1 MKSTTTLKLALG
13 ATFTAGIAL
22 GAAQAIADT
31 PFASSTLSSGYMQ
44 LADNHKGGEMKCGAN
59 MDGKCGAGMK
69 KDAEG
74 KCGGDMKCPADTNE
88 DGMVTKE
95 EFMTHHEKMFDES
108 DANKDGSLDAD
119 ERKALHSK
127 MMEGKC
133 GGKKEGTC
141 GAAKT
146 DDAAKPEAAAPAAAE
161 KPAEEKK

>member
-1 MKSTTTLKLALG
+1 MKSTTPLKLALG
-13 ATFTAGIAL
+13 VTFTTGIAL
-22 GAAQAIADT
+22 GAAQAIADN
-31 PFASSTLSSGYMQ
+31 PFASSTLNSGYMQ
-44 LADNHKGGEMKCGAN
+44 LADNHKSGEMKCGAN
-59 MDGKCGAGMK
+59 MSKDGEGKCGAGMK
-69 KDAEG
+69 SADGE
-74 KCGGDMKCPADTNE
+74 DMKCPADANK

-95 EFMTHHEKMFDES
+95 EFMTYHEKMFDEA
-108 DANKDGSLDAD
+108 DASKDGSLDAD

-146 DDAAKPEAAAPAAAE
+146 DDTSKPAAEE